1 LLKRL
6 PPNGVM
12 ASASRSQKK
21 DLSQIL
27 MTSIASNSAFSTGS
41 RIMSKYYQSSMK
53 TKTLEALV
61 CGQDCIYYHKAGL
74 EPIVI
79 S

>member
-1 LLKRL
+1 
-6 PPNGVM
+6 M
-12 ASASRSQKK
+12 ASASGSQKK

-27 MTSIASNSAFSTGS
+27 MTSIALESGYLTDG
-41 RIMSKYYQSSMK
+41 RILSKYYQSSMK
-53 TKTLEALV
+53 TKTMEALI
-61 CGQDCIYYHKAGL
+61 CGQDCIYHKVGL